1 MSNADELEAARRL
14 IGQLRDTFVNLD
26 GNLSSTVDGLGR
38 LEQTLRADPDQVP
51 FAGVIEAVAGNL
63 RLDRQVIA
71 VTLEH
76 IRRSGFPPD

>member
-1 MSNADELEAARRL
+1 MSDADELEAARRL
-14 IGQLRDTFVNLD
+14 IDQLRETFGNLD
-26 GNLSSTVDGLGR
+26 GNLASTVEGLAR
-38 LEQTLRADPDQVP
+38 LEQTLRADPEQVP

-76 IRRSGFPPD
+76 IRRNGF